1 MIALAI
7 LNNPY
12 KHNNTPRKLAIIGS
26 SLTANVLVVI
36 TKIPTIIY
44 KIPIINDKQLN
55 NMGQI

>member
-7 LNNPY
+7 RNNPY
-12 KHNNTPRKLAIIGS
+12 KHNNTPKKLAIIGS
-26 SLTANVLVVI
+26 SLIANVLVII

-44 KIPIINDKQLN
+44 KIPIINDKLLN

>member
-12 KHNNTPRKLAIIGS
+12 KHNNAPKKLAVIGS
-26 SLTANVLVVI
+26 NFTANVLVVI

-44 KIPIINDKQLN
+44 KTPIINDKQLN